1 MMQASVRAASWI
13 IARTGKKGIESA
25 GLQRVGRLIP
35 GGMSR
40 GSSQLVTRQWL
51 CGHGSQLAL
60 LKSFSASAH
69 MCGSVTGGG
78 IDECEVVQGLRE
90 EVRRLKAANVVRVV
104 EPPEPFVLREKPG
117 CMDVILQ
124 REFDH
129 ENINVECELLIHP
142 QDVSDE
148 DDNVHNDSVKVPYA
162 LLINLRI
169 TITKD
174 GSEALEISCQCHGD
188 EYFINY
194 ISYHE
199 NISEVG
205 HDHAVHE
212 KQLSE
217 DLKREFI
224 FYLFLRGFDDEMA
237 VFLHQYFE
245 KKRNEERITNFE
257 KVAAILAE
265 N

>member
-1 MMQASVRAASWI
+1 MQASVRAASWI
-13 IARTGKKGIESA
+13 IARTGKKG
-25 GLQRVGRLIP
+25 LVPGRLIP
-35 GGMSR
+35 GALSR
-40 GSSQLVTRQWL
+40 GLQSVPRQWL
-51 CGHGSQLAL
+51 CGHGL

-69 MCGSVTGGG
+69 MCSSVTGGG
-78 IDECEVVQGLRE
+78 VDEFEVVQGLRE
-90 EVRRLKAANVVRVV
+90 EVRRLKATNVVRVV

-117 CMDVILQ
+117 CMDVVLQ

-129 ENINVECELLIHP
+129 ENINVECELLLHP

-148 DDNVHNDSVKVPYA
+148 GDDVHNDSVKDSYA

-199 NISEVG
+199 DISEVG

-265 N
+265 NASGSF